1 MATDDE
7 LRELSE
13 RIVRLGTHE
22 QMRLLEM
29 VLADA
34 RAARA
39 REDELG
45 RQELKA
51 WEEWHLRHQRP
62 AVSVEE
68 HAREA
73 G

>member
-1 MATDDE
+1 MTTDDE
-7 LRELSE
+7 LRDLSE
-13 RIVRLGTHE
+13 RIARLGTHE
-22 QMRLLEM
+22 QIRLLEM

-51 WEEWHLRHQRP
+51 MEERYLQRQQ
-62 AVSVEE
+62 AESHV
-68 HAREA
+68 
-73 G
+73 